1 MTFTA
6 NALLA
11 NQDHPEDKF
20 QSCVIWG
27 IMVLGKLSY

>member
-20 QSCVIWG
+20 QKLCHLG